1 MYSLKHLK
9 AEIFS
14 KTHETHILSPIV
26 KTTPFLCRGEEL
38 GPVVATLQAALERP
52 GDRVSGAEQKEDRL
66 TGLPAPARLLL
77 RLLLPLAHS
86 CVADREASKSL
97 LIRTVSQ
104 FRCGYRLLGQKL
116 VAAGRLPAPDLV
128 WFLTHAEL
136 GRLAAG
142 RQPGLA
148 RRATRRRNLFPQW
161 DTAQFPEVVR
171 GRPGRMATLTAPD
184 VWTGGAS
191 VRGTPACPG
200 RVTGPARVITRL
212 EDAVRIFVC

>member
-1 MYSLKHLK
+1 MVPDVPAGHGQHG
-9 AEIFS
+9 AAR
-14 KTHETHILSPIV
+14 PAR
-26 KTTPFLCRGEEL
+26 P
-38 GPVVATLQAALERP
+38 PVARARQALLPAPTQQLQ
-52 GDRVSGAEQKEDRL
+52 Q
-66 TGLPAPARLLL
+66 LPAPARLLL

-116 VAAGRLPAPDLV
+116 VAAGRLPDPDLV
-128 WFLTHAEL
+128 WFLTPAEL

-161 DTAQFPEVVR
+161 DAAQFPEVVR
-171 GRPGRMATLTAPD
+171 GRPGRVATLTAPD
-184 VWTGGAS
+184 TWQGGAS

-212 EDAVRIFVC
+212 EDAVRCFVVVVDMVLT